1 MNIRDFMDLQ
11 KMQKVQDEF
20 SNATGLAAIAIDN
33 DGQYLTEGSNFTDF
47 CMKYTRGSL
56 EGNKRCIKCDSE
68 CSGTYFCH
76 AGLMDF
82 SIDLMINDKKLGSII
97 GGQVLPKEPDEEEFR
112 AVARELNIDPDAYIQ
127 ALNKVPRS
135 TEAKIRASADLLG
148 LIMNQLINLE
158 YVKAKTVGKLDELSV
173 EIKNATDLIETIN
186 NNTHSLQSIANKQK
200 MLSLN
205 ASIEAARSGEAGVG
219 FAVVA
224 KSMGDLSSQ
233 SATIYGDIDNSVAQI
248 TKSINHLSSLF
259 EGAKPDNFIIN
270 CNDQSLQFTAIVK
283 ASFT

>member
-1 MNIRDFMDLQ
+1 
-11 KMQKVQDEF
+11 
-20 SNATGLAAIAIDN
+20 
-33 DGQYLTEGSNFTDF
+33 
-47 CMKYTRGSL
+47 
-56 EGNKRCIKCDSE
+56 
-68 CSGTYFCH
+68 
-76 AGLMDF
+76 MDF

-158 YVKAKTVGKLDELSV
+158 YVKSKTVGKLDELSV

-186 NNTHSLQSIANKQK
+186 NNPHSLQSIANKQK

-205 ASIEAARSGEAGVG
+205 ASIEAARSGEAINPLPLQKAWEI
-219 FAVVA
+219 FLHNLLRF
-224 KSMGDLSSQ
+224 MEILITLLHRSQ
-233 SATIYGDIDNSVAQI
+233 NQSTTYLHYLKKKDN
-248 TKSINHLSSLF
+248 K
-259 EGAKPDNFIIN
+259 GAKPDNFIIN